1 MTLFLSI
8 TCGILLLMCSY
19 LVYLLKNRD
28 LDVNCN
34 FIPDALE
41 KKAEETREDL
51 QKLKESLEIVADDLY
66 KFLS

>member
-1 MTLFLSI
+1 
-8 TCGILLLMCSY
+8 MCSY